1 MRAKLLYVTDLTYP
15 ARGRRYGD
23 EDAYL
28 TRQLRD
34 HFDLAICHPL
44 DAAALMDSFD
54 GVIVRNSGPVLH
66 FQTEYDA
73 FRTAATERGTR
84 VFNQLTGKADMV
96 GKQYLVEL
104 YDAGYPVIPT
114 TDSDPLSLPEATGYL
129 VKPKLGSDSI
139 GLRKVTRDELTTL
152 SLDGPALDGPA
163 LDGSA
168 PDGSALG
175 GSADGLAPDGL
186 TPDGLALGGLLVQ
199 PLIDFRYEVSFYFVD
214 RDFQYALYTPN
225 PDHRW
230 ELDPYEPT
238 DEDLAFA
245 QRFVDW
251 NAIDHGIQR
260 VDACRTRSSELLLV
274 ELEDLNPFLSL
285 SHTDDTS
292 RSAFVKR
299 LASSLDTLLTL

>member
-1 MRAKLLYVTDLTYP
+1 MRAKILYVTDLTYP

-23 EDAYL
+23 EDTFL

-34 HFDLAICHPL
+34 NFDLAICHPL
-44 DAAALMDSFD
+44 DAVALMDSFD
-54 GVIVRNSGPVLH
+54 AVVVRNSGPVLH
-66 FQTEYDA
+66 FQVEYDE
-73 FRTAATERGTR
+73 FRAAAIDRGTR

-104 YDAGYPVIPT
+104 NDAGSPVIPT
-114 TDSDPLSLPEATGYL
+114 TDSDPSSLPEASGYL

-139 GLRKVTRDELTTL
+139 GLRKVTREELTTL
-152 SLDGPALDGPA
+152 SLDGL
-163 LDGSA
+163 
-168 PDGSALG
+168 
-175 GSADGLAPDGL
+175 LA
-186 TPDGLALGGLLVQ
+186 Q

-214 RDFQYALYTPN
+214 RDFQYALYTPD
-225 PDHRW
+225 PEHRW

-260 VDACRTRSSELLLV
+260 VDACRTRSGELLLV

-299 LASSLDTLLTL
+299 MASSLGTLLDL

>member
-66 FQTEYDA
+66 FQNEYDA

-84 VFNQLTGKADMV
+84 VFNQLTGKADMI

-152 SLDGPALDGPA
+152 SLDGPALDG
-163 LDGSA
+163 
-168 PDGSALG
+168 SALG
-175 GSADGLAPDGL
+175 GSA
-186 TPDGLALGGLLVQ
+186 DGLALGGLLVQ